1 MAELHSLFLLQPYSP
16 QRKLADAL
24 ATVETTEYRA
34 LQPAVGLETLH
45 HRLHVACIQRCRIAH
60 EQVGDRKPVLE
71 GSSGQGMIHGAGR
84 SSTRIGLPSRNA
96 SAFSTLC

>member
-24 ATVETTEYRA
+24 APVETTKYRA

-60 EQVGDRKPVLE
+60 EQVVDREPVLE
-71 GSSGQGMIHGAGR
+71 GSSGHRMIQCAGL
-84 SSTRIGLPSRNA
+84 SSTPTGFPSRNA
-96 SAFSTLC
+96 SAFSTLR